1 MTRTSRRTFLEQS
14 LLAAAAASAPVAP
27 AFALPGRKRSPN
39 DRIQVGVV
47 GIRGRGRAHIGA
59 FKNSPDSEVVAICDP
74 DEGIIGPA
82 QKSVPDAKYYRDL
95 REMLAD
101 ESIDAIAIATPNH
114 WHSLA
119 TIWSLQAGKHVYVE
133 KPLSHNVFEGRQA
146 VNAARA
152 AGKIVQHGTQA
163 RSQPATRDAIEWMQG
178 GGLGEVKLAY
188 GLCYKRRGSIGK
200 VDGPQDPPAT
210 CDYDLWTGPAP
221 LVPLQRKNLH
231 YDWHWVFDTGNGD
244 LGNQGVHQVD
254 IARWGLGLDR
264 HPEKITS
271 CGGRVGYVDDGNTPN
286 TQVSLLDYGDKQ
298 VVFEVR
304 GLQTGDY
311 KGARIGVVFHGEA
324 GYLVSASYEHVK
336 AFDNEGNL
344 IKEFRGSANHFQ
356 NFLDAVKADDP
367 GLLNAPVLDGHLSS
381 AMCHLGNISCN
392 LGEERPLADIE
403 APYGTSEAGADAY
416 GRMLAHLEANGLSAG
431 DTRIHVGPNL
441 RFDVAAE
448 RFSGPQAAAANG
460 MLTREYRDPFIVPD
474 LS

>member
-27 AFALPGRKRSPN
+27 ALAIPGRKRSPN

-101 ESIDAIAIATPNH
+101 DSIDAIAIATPNH

-119 TIWSLQAGKHVYVE
+119 TIWGLQAGKHVYVE

-188 GLCYKRRGSIGK
+188 GLCYKRRGSIGNRS
-200 VDGPQDPPAT
+200 AT
-210 CDYDLWTGPAP
+210 IRSTA
-221 LVPLQRKNLH
+221 
-231 YDWHWVFDTGNGD
+231 
-244 LGNQGVHQVD
+244 
-254 IARWGLGLDR
+254 A
-264 HPEKITS
+264 S
-271 CGGRVGYVDDGNTPN
+271 
-286 TQVSLLDYGDKQ
+286 
-298 VVFEVR
+298 
-304 GLQTGDY
+304 
-311 KGARIGVVFHGEA
+311 
-324 GYLVSASYEHVK
+324 SAS
-336 AFDNEGNL
+336 
-344 IKEFRGSANHFQ
+344 
-356 NFLDAVKADDP
+356 
-367 GLLNAPVLDGHLSS
+367 
-381 AMCHLGNISCN
+381 
-392 LGEERPLADIE
+392 
-403 APYGTSEAGADAY
+403 
-416 GRMLAHLEANGLSAG
+416 
-431 DTRIHVGPNL
+431 
-441 RFDVAAE
+441 
-448 RFSGPQAAAANG
+448 
-460 MLTREYRDPFIVPD
+460 
-474 LS
+474 